1 MFDAV
6 STTLVEQ
13 FKSGLVA
20 GCHRGTFF
28 EDVGH
33 LTDGPVVQQVL
44 KGTYEYPPDLN
55 PATRLL
61 FEEAAAIYT
70 TLSPTEIANHVTPED
85 FQQFWQHAC
94 KRTGSSYSGLHFGN
108 YIATS
113 FCPDLSFLHAAK
125 LAICTRN
132 GVSLA
137 LWGQGL
143 TVLLEKILGNV
154 SVHKLCAICVLEAD
168 FNWWNKLTFAKRM
181 MQQAI
186 QEGSIPQE
194 CYTKKHSHCDH
205 AVLTKQFF
213 CDSSRCLHHPA
224 GLGECN
230 FGDCY
235 DRAAHPPTSI
245 ALQSW
250 GIPKSANRVLLATMQ
265 TMQYVLK
272 TGFGE
277 SAESYGGTALSPLTG
292 LGQGSGA
299 SPPAFMALSLLIV
312 NAYRRMGHGGHG

>member
-44 KGTYEYPPDLN
+44 KGTYEYPLDLN

-70 TLSPTEIANHVTPED
+70 TLSPTEIATYVTPED

-154 SVHKLCAICVLEAD
+154 SVHKLCAICVL
-168 FNWWNKLTFAKRM
+168 NKFARLRTDKFSKICSSKRPRFGTVGF
-181 MQQAI
+181 
-186 QEGSIPQE
+186 GSI
-194 CYTKKHSHCDH
+194 
-205 AVLTKQFF
+205 
-213 CDSSRCLHHPA
+213 
-224 GLGECN
+224 
-230 FGDCY
+230 
-235 DRAAHPPTSI
+235 
-245 ALQSW
+245 
-250 GIPKSANRVLLATMQ
+250 RVLDARAHIYLFKNL
-265 TMQYVLK
+265 Y
-272 TGFGE
+272 F
-277 SAESYGGTALSPLTG
+277 
-292 LGQGSGA
+292 
-299 SPPAFMALSLLIV
+299 
-312 NAYRRMGHGGHG
+312 